1 MKRIFFCIFSLF
13 FATVALAATYTPET
27 VPNVHVQ
34 NRTRFL
40 TNPDGIISTDTQA
53 EIDSVFAKIW
63 RETSVEAVAVVVDSI
78 NTDDYDLFATKLF
91 QHWGVG
97 KSDNDNGVLL
107 LVVKG
112 IKKAVIRVGYGAE
125 GALPDVI
132 CSRILRNEMFPKFK
146 EGDFD
151 SGVLNGIVKM
161 EQVLTDPNVREELMS
176 GKENDADADSGISR
190 KDGLIALI
198 GWSLFVTFMM
208 TLFVLTSYYS
218 NRKKKR
224 QIRYA
229 ELQSNGVWA
238 LVMTFLGFGLPV
250 IAFAINKYFKNKVR
264 TEPLIC
270 SHCGE
275 AMSLLPQKEG
285 LLRLTPIQ
293 STENHIGAAE
303 YDAWQCPQCKKV
315 EVVEYVGSRK
325 FEKCPFCGARAEAHI
340 GDEVLKQPTYF
351 SEGQGVHKYVC
362 RHCGKLMTIA
372 FMIPIIVRPRSGG
385 GFGGGSFG
393 GGGGFSG
400 GSFGGG
406 STGGGGA
413 SGGW

>member
-1 MKRIFFCIFSLF
+1 MKRFFSYIFSMLIAVTAF
-13 FATVALAATYTPET
+13 AATYTPET

-40 TNPDGIISTDTQA
+40 TNPDGIISPGTQA

-78 NTDDYDLFATKLF
+78 SIDDYDLFATELF

-97 KSDNDNGVLL
+97 KSDNDNGVLV

-125 GALPDVI
+125 GALPDIV
-132 CSRILRNEMFPKFK
+132 CGRILREEMFPRFK
-146 EGDFD
+146 EGNYDA
-151 SGVLNGIVKM
+151 GVLNGIVKM
-161 EQVLTDPNVREELMS
+161 EQVLTDPALRDELMS
-176 GKENDADADSGISR
+176 GKANDADADSGLTDKEAIMV
-190 KDGLIALI
+190 LI
-198 GWSLFVTFMM
+198 GWSLFVTFIM
-208 TLFVLTSYYS
+208 TIFVLTSYYS
-218 NRKKKR
+218 LRKKKR
-224 QIRYA
+224 QLRYA
-229 ELQSNGVWA
+229 QLQSNNVWT
-238 LVMTFLGFGLPV
+238 LVMTFFGFGPPV
-250 IAFAINKYFKNKVR
+250 IAYAINKYFMNKVR
-264 TEPLIC
+264 KEPVIC
-270 SHCGE
+270 SNCGDV
-275 AMSLLPQKEG
+275 MTLLPKKEG
-285 LLRLTPIQ
+285 LLCLTPIQ

-303 YDAWQCPQCKKV
+303 YDAWQCPKCKKV
-315 EVVEYVGSRK
+315 EVLEYVGSRK
-325 FEKCPFCGARAEAHI
+325 FEQCPFCGARAETHI
-340 GDEVLKQPTYF
+340 GDEVVRQPTYF

-372 FMIPIIVRPRSGG
+372 FMIPIIVRPRSGSGG
-385 GFGGGSFG
+385 GF